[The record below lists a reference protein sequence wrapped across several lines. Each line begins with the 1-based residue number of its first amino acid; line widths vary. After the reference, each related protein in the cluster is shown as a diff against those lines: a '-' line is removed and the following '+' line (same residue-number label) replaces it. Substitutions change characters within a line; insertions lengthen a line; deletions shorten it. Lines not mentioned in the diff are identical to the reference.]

1 MKKTILFFA
10 LLLSGLSAWS
20 QDTITY
26 TYTLDT
32 IRRDSFFLVET
43 IKYPSPGLPRG
54 YETKNNYFFRD
65 TASFNVMVRAL
76 KSDSAN
82 IGIQVR
88 RINDEKNAI
97 GYRIARLECLR
108 DSVFSGASCTGSIGR
123 RTLLAPP
130 TEAMEAQAMQPDYGY
145 WIIYTDN
152 TRAYIPPGA
161 EPLASGTIL
170 YPGGGTRRFVKPKPQ
185 KK

>member
-10 LLLSGLSAWS
+10 LLFSGLSAWS

-32 IRRDSFFLVET
+32 IRSDSFFLVET

-54 YETKNNYFFRD
+54 YEAKNNYFFTD
-65 TASFNVMVRAL
+65 TASFNVMIRAL

-82 IGIQVR
+82 ISVQVDR
-88 RINDEKNAI
+88 LNDEKYAI
-97 GYRIARLECLR
+97 QYRIARLECLR
-108 DSVFSGASCTGSIGR
+108 DSVFTGASCTGSIGS

-130 TEAMEAQAMQPDYGY
+130 TELMEAQAMQPDYGY
-145 WIIYTDN
+145 WIIYADK

-170 YPGGGTRRFVKPKPQ
+170 YPGGGTRRFVKPKP
-185 KK
+185 KKK